1 MVDPVLFTLKNFLC
15 MYKWKIFIKKRKSA
29 RFLALKIWA
38 LAVLKFFDVVLKF
51 ELPSARFLNFPKNS
65 ASVLMRPVL
74 IIGDCVYTLLIYA
87 DIYTFFLH
95 LTLFFVHWCFFYV
108 DIIYTLCIN
117 VELSFG
123 QLVGTDSLWTLIP
136 WFSLCTV
143 IFYSGKL

>member
-74 IIGDCVYTLLIYA
+74 IIGDCVLIYA
-87 DIYTFFLH
+87 DIYTFFFTFDTIFR
-95 LTLFFVHWCFFYV
+95 TLVLFLCGYYLYTVYKCWIIVWSTGWHW
-108 DIIYTLCIN
+108 
-117 VELSFG
+117 
-123 QLVGTDSLWTLIP
+123 QLMDLNP
-136 WFSLCTV
+136 M
-143 IFYSGKL
+143 IFPLYSDFLQW